1 MLFCKKRGGDRP
13 VSRDTD
19 IGKTADDKGGVQ
31 ETYSLDRMIQI
42 ALDLSA
48 EKDFDMLMQK
58 IVLEAMNVCHCDAGT
73 VYVLEEDHLYFH
85 TVYTRSLGIPMAEQ
99 SRNANLP
106 PVPLGRKNVCACAA
120 LDNKKINIP
129 DVYESKEYDFSGAQK
144 YDAITHYR
152 TGSMLVIPM
161 DDEKGNIIGVLQL
174 INSLDENGKIIPFD
188 PAYEQIVSALASLA
202 AVSLNNHQLAQEVTD
217 TLHSFVEVMVDAIDA
232 RSSYNANHT
241 RSMVRYA
248 DRFVEWL
255 KTTDSEWRF
264 TDESKDAFLMSIW
277 LHDIGKLIVPLEV
290 LDKPDRLGALRSVIK
305 SKVDIAR
312 LMERVEA
319 LEHPENAEKCV
330 AKSEMIETA
339 WEAITA
345 ANTAPFLPDEKI
357 DELKAYAE
365 IMCKNAD
372 GGEEPLLNE
381 KELEAITIRKGTL
394 TDGERSQV
402 QSHVVYTAR
411 MLEKM
416 NFNGI
421 YKNVPF
427 WSGSH
432 HEFLNGKGYPNH
444 LTAEEL
450 PNESRLLTIIDVYD
464 ALTAEDRPYKP
475 PMPPEKAFGILES
488 MRDDGQID
496 GDLLDMFKESGAW
509 KKEK

>member
-1 MLFCKKRGGDRP
+1 MSSDNYGQNN
-13 VSRDTD
+13 T
-19 IGKTADDKGGVQ
+19 I
-31 ETYSLDRMIQI
+31 TYSGAEIAEGFNLDRMIKI

-48 EKDFDMLMQK
+48 EKDFDNLMQK
-58 IVLEAMNVCHCDAGT
+58 ILLEAMDICRCDAGT
-73 VYVLEEDHLYFH
+73 VYVLQDNFLHFH
-85 TVYTRSLGIPMAEQ
+85 TVYTRSLGIPMADQ
-99 SRNANLP
+99 SRNADLP

-120 LDNKKINIP
+120 LDNKKINIA

-161 DDEKGNIIGVLQL
+161 DDEKDEIIGVLQL
-174 INSLDENGKIIPFD
+174 INALDESGNIIPFD
-188 PAYEQIVSALASLA
+188 PAYEQVISALASLA
-202 AVSLNNHQLAQEVTD
+202 AVSLNNHQLAQEVND
-217 TLHSFVEVMVDAIDA
+217 MLHSFVEVMVDAIDA
-232 RSSYNANHT
+232 RSAYNANHT

-255 KTTDSEWRF
+255 RNKDDKDIDWEF
-264 TDESKDAFLMSIW
+264 TDDSKDAFLMSIW

-290 LDKPDRLGALRSVIK
+290 LDKPDRLGSLKGGIK
-305 SKVDIAR
+305 S
-312 LMERVEA
+312 RVEIA
-319 LEHPENAEKCV
+319 CLKERIASLEKPESAEGCS
-330 AKSEMIETA
+330 AR
-339 WEAITA
+339 
-345 ANTAPFLPDEKI
+345 I
-357 DELKAYAE
+357 DELKKAWESIESANSAGFLPDDKIEQLKEYAKLTCKTADDEE
-365 IMCKNAD
+365 I
-372 GGEEPLLNE
+372 PLLDE
-381 KELEAITIRKGTL
+381 KELEAITVRKGTL
-394 TDGERSQV
+394 TDSERKQV

-416 NFNGI
+416 NFKGI
-421 YKNVPF
+421 YKDVPF

-444 LTAEEL
+444 IGADKL

-496 GDLLDMFKESGAW
+496 GHLLELFRESGAW
-509 KKEK
+509 KKES

>member
-1 MLFCKKRGGDRP
+1 M
-13 VSRDTD
+13 SN
-19 IGKTADDKGGVQ
+19 DKCIKNNYMDASVFEHGF
-31 ETYSLDRMIQI
+31 SLERMISI

-58 IVLEAMNVCHCDAGT
+58 ILIEAMDICHCDAGT
-73 VYVLEEDHLYFH
+73 VYVLEDDHLNFH
-85 TVYTRSLGIPMAEQ
+85 TVYTRSLGIPAAEQ

-161 DDEKGNIIGVLQL
+161 DDEKDEIIGVLQL
-174 INSLDENGKIIPFD
+174 INSLDKEGNIIPFD

-248 DRFVEWL
+248 DKFIDWLAGTNNEW
-255 KTTDSEWRF
+255 KF
-264 TDESKDAFLMSIW
+264 TDEQKDAYLMSIW

-290 LDKPDRLGALRSVIK
+290 LDKPDRLGTLKPVIK
-305 SKVDIAR
+305 SKVDIAC
-312 LMERVEA
+312 LMEKVEL
-319 LEHPENAEKCV
+319 LEHPERVAECN
-330 AKSEMIETA
+330 SRI
-339 WEAITA
+339 EAIKNA
-345 ANTAPFLPDEKI
+345 YEVIEKANIAGFLSDERI
-357 DELKAYAE
+357 EELKSFAD
-365 IMCKNAD
+365 IKVKNAD
-372 GGEEPLLNE
+372 GEEIPLLDE
-381 KELEAITIRKGTL
+381 KEVEAITVRKGTL
-394 TDGERSQV
+394 TDSERKQV
-402 QSHVVYTAR
+402 QSHVVYTRR
-411 MLEKM
+411 MLDKM
-416 NFNGI
+416 HFKGI
-421 YKNVPF
+421 YKEVPF

-432 HEFLNGKGYPNH
+432 HEFLNGQGYPNK
-444 LTAEEL
+444 LTADEL
-450 PNESRLLTIIDVYD
+450 PDQSRLLTIIDVYD

-475 PMPPEKAFGILES
+475 PMPPDKAFEILTS

-496 GDLLDMFKESGAW
+496 GRLLNEFIESEAW
-509 KKEK
+509 KKD